1 VNKLLSILVRE
12 YLATVATRG
21 FIIGAFL
28 PPIMM
33 GLALMVIPLM
43 MNMASPKVEGKI
55 AVIDQSGAVLPRI
68 QQAFDAQAMRDRTA
82 ARIKRA
88 QERLGSAAPVPV
100 GADPAAAA
108 AMLPQPQLTIEPLA
122 PDADAE
128 AAKAP
133 ILASSG
139 DKAGGPDERI
149 ALVVIPAGAVAPPE
163 SKPPTPPADGA
174 ASEAKKP
181 STAFQVYVA
190 PKLALEVQEDIRS
203 EVSRAVTDARI
214 EAAGFKPDEV
224 RRLLASPSGSV
235 NVVTREGDRR
245 SNPATAL
252 IMPGAFMMLLWISV
266 FFGGQSLLTTTVEEK
281 SSRVMEVLLSAV
293 SPLQLMTGK
302 ILGQMF
308 AALTIMVLY
317 AGSGLGALFV
327 FKQDHLLDPLAL
339 VYLVVFFVIAF
350 FIIASIM
357 AAVGSA
363 VNDMREAQ
371 ALMGPIMS
379 VLVIPMILW
388 MPISRNPNSTFAQ
401 VCSFVPPIN
410 PFIMV
415 VRLAG
420 SEKVP
425 AWQVPVSILVGV
437 LTMLFCAWAAAKVF
451 RVGVL
456 MYGKPPNLR
465 TLIKWVR
472 MA

>member
-1 VNKLLSILVRE
+1 
-12 YLATVATRG
+12 
-21 FIIGAFL
+21 
-28 PPIMM
+28 
-33 GLALMVIPLM
+33 
-43 MNMASPKVEGKI
+43 
-55 AVIDQSGAVLPRI
+55 
-68 QQAFDAQAMRDRTA
+68 
-82 ARIKRA
+82 
-88 QERLGSAAPVPV
+88 
-100 GADPAAAA
+100 
-108 AMLPQPQLTIEPLA
+108 
-122 PDADAE
+122 
-128 AAKAP
+128 
-133 ILASSG
+133 
-139 DKAGGPDERI
+139 
-149 ALVVIPAGAVAPPE
+149 
-163 SKPPTPPADGA
+163 
-174 ASEAKKP
+174 
-181 STAFQVYVA
+181 
-190 PKLALEVQEDIRS
+190 
-203 EVSRAVTDARI
+203 
-214 EAAGFKPDEV
+214 
-224 RRLLASPSGSV
+224 
-235 NVVTREGDRR
+235 
-245 SNPATAL
+245 
-252 IMPGAFMMLLWISV
+252 MPGAFMMLLWISV